1 MKKQSSG
8 SSAAVADKHPEK
20 RLKAAYAKFEEDR
33 LQEMKEEMPGLKLSQ
48 YKEKIFREVR
58 TINSRLD

>member
-1 MKKQSSG
+1 MKQTSG
-8 SSAAVADKHPEK
+8 SSGGSAVDKHPEK

-58 TINSRLD
+58 INKNG